1 MSHGIQILFNDCWL
15 ETHWLSYCIDVEL
28 SDICVDVALARSVET
43 LLQRNL
49 RAALEKQIVDAES
62 TLTLEEILQFVTNLQ
77 HMEKSVK
84 DIEIYIKE
92 LDLGD
97 RKTSGKNKA
106 RRRMREL
113 GTQLFQDMRRQ
124 AENGIN
130 PKINDKVYKNIYV

>member
-1 MSHGIQILFNDCWL
+1 M
-15 ETHWLSYCIDVEL
+15 EL

-130 PKINDKVYKNIYV
+130 PKINDKVYKYINVQLSN

>member
-1 MSHGIQILFNDCWL
+1 MEL
-15 ETHWLSYCIDVEL
+15 EDV
-28 SDICVDVALARSVET
+28 CVDVALARSVET

-49 RAALEKQIVDAES
+49 RAALERTILDADHN
-62 TLTLEEILQFVTNLQ
+62 LTLEEILQFVTNLS

-84 DIEIYIKE
+84 DIELYIKE

-130 PKINDKVYKNIYV
+130 PKINDKVSQCGTVSLDSYRRIEPLESNYLF